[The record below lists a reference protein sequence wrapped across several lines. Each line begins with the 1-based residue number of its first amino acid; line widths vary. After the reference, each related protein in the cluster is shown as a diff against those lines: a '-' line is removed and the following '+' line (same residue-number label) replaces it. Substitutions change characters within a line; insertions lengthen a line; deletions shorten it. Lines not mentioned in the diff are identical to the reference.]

1 MQASGRSAA
10 LQSAD
15 GSTDEASA
23 QWLVA
28 VPAATTTF
36 PSRCVGDVVC
46 RNLHMLRDTPL
57 MHTCSVIQTAHI
69 VNMVHLQQC
78 FASICALLEAL
89 RSEGSPE
96 SCSFCSAFSDCR
108 AMPPQPPQCKQS
120 LGGDAHPA
128 LEARMGCRAFVMGVG
143 LDIQ

>member
-1 MQASGRSAA
+1 MMTITTITMTILIRTTTKTTTRTTTIPDNLIIIQASGRSAA

-57 MHTCSVIQTAHI
+57 MHTRNVIQTAHK
-69 VNMVHLQQC
+69 VNILHLQRTPVPEDRKC
-78 FASICALLEAL
+78 LSTMASSIKDVRLCAVTLLLDAMQHTAL
-89 RSEGSPE
+89 
-96 SCSFCSAFSDCR
+96 
-108 AMPPQPPQCKQS
+108 
-120 LGGDAHPA
+120 
-128 LEARMGCRAFVMGVG
+128 
-143 LDIQ
+143 